1 MCLAHS
7 KDEDVSMQELEGD
20 GGMKLILERL
30 DRVFKFDAI
39 TELPADFETFTS
51 KNTLQDLN
59 EPCGSYSNTK
69 SNYLTKLSDGGTS
82 GELV

>member
-1 MCLAHS
+1 
-7 KDEDVSMQELEGD
+7 MQELEGD

-59 EPCGSYSNTK
+59 ERCASYSNTK
-69 SNYLTKLSDGGTS
+69 SNYLTKLSDVGTS
-82 GELV
+82 GELA